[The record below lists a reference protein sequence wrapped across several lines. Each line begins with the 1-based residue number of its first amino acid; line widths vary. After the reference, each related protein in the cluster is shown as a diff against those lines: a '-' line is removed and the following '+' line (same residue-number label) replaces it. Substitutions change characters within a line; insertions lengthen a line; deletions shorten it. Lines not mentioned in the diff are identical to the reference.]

1 MPMPTGRR
9 VFLSY
14 AYADAAAAERV
25 AGALAHA
32 GIAASSSGPVQA
44 SDAAELKDR
53 LSDSLRGSDV
63 VIVLMSEAAVA
74 SPWVAWE
81 LEQAASGRLR
91 RRGIEVIAA
100 TLDGT
105 PLPAGLRDR
114 GAVDLRVDFE
124 RGLGALVAQV
134 DATTRVAFDDLTP
147 ADFEALVTDLLRAR
161 GLVVE
166 RGPLAD
172 GADLRATRQ
181 VDDPFGGL
189 ETETWLVECKLYRR
203 ERASVD
209 AIRQAAGL
217 LATAP
222 AGVRGLLVTTAQLTS
237 VASDYLASLERS
249 ARVRLRVL
257 DGSDLTRLLRAHPEV
272 AARHFPEPAGPDD
285 LA

>member
-1 MPMPTGRR
+1 MATRAGRR

-14 AYADAAAAERV
+14 AYRDALTAERV
-25 AGALAHA
+25 AHALAQA
-32 GIAASSSGPVQA
+32 GIVVSNSEPIQA
-44 SDAAELKDR
+44 HDTAELKDR
-53 LSDSLRGSDV
+53 LRDSLRGSDV
-63 VIVLMSEAAVA
+63 VIVLVSEAAVA

-91 RRGIEVIAA
+91 RRGIEVVAA

-105 PLPAGLRDR
+105 LLPEGLRGR
-114 GAVDLRVDFE
+114 GAVNLQDDLE
-124 RGLGALVAQV
+124 RGLEDLVAQI
-134 DATTRVAFDDLTP
+134 DAATRVAFDTLSP
-147 ADFEALVTDLLRAR
+147 ADFEALVADLLQAQGLTVEL
-161 GLVVE
+161 GLVAE
-166 RGPLAD
+166 

-181 VDDPFGGL
+181 VNDPFGGL
-189 ETETWLVECKLYRR
+189 ETETWLVECKHYRR

-209 AIRQAAGL
+209 AIRQAVGL

-237 VASDYLASLERS
+237 VASDYLAGLERS

-257 DGSDLTRLLRAHPEV
+257 DGSDLTTLLRAHPEV
-272 AARHFPEPAGPDD
+272 AARHFPERADPHD